1 MRRVILVVMLGSL
14 GFAVGIASA
23 QTFTTLHR
31 FNGTDGANPAGLVQA
46 TNGYLYGTTQS
57 GTVFKITPTG
67 TFDTTPISCTKG
79 CSGLVGGAIGDY
91 LATLGGGANNAGT
104 ILEIGTNDTLT
115 TLYNFCSQIACEDG
129 SSPYALVQGANGNL
143 YGASHSGGTCC
154 GATIFKITPKGTFT
168 TLYNSCVEAGCPT
181 TGPSGLVQ
189 AANGDLYGTTPQG
202 GSQLC
207 PGGCGTVFKIT
218 PGGTFTPIYDFCAQT
233 DCPAGTP
240 YPVGA
245 LVQATNGY
253 LYGTTNSGGAYGE
266 GSVYKITPNGT
277 LTTLY
282 SFCADANCSDG
293 GKPTAG
299 LVQATDGNLYG
310 TATWGGL
317 YGPGSVGTIFKVTPE
332 GTLTTIYNFC
342 QSGCAD
348 GEYPQAGL
356 IQGTD
361 GNLYG
366 TTLYGGTG
374 YGTVFKLS
382 IGLVPFV
389 ETRPTIGIAGEVVSI
404 VGYGLKGATS
414 VTFNDIPATILYA
427 APTVIYAKVPTGA
440 TTGKV
445 QVVTSSETLTSNV
458 AFEVLP

>member
-1 MRRVILVVMLGSL
+1 MV
-14 GFAVGIASA
+14 
-23 QTFTTLHR
+23 QTR
-31 FNGTDGANPAGLVQA
+31 QA
-46 TNGYLYGTTQS
+46 WSKPSNGYLYGTTQN
-57 GTVFKITPTG
+57 GAVFKITPTG
-67 TFDTTPISCTKG
+67 TFDTTPISCTMG
-79 CSGLVGGAIGDY
+79 CSGLVGGANGEY
-91 LATLGGGANNAGT
+91 LASGGGANNAGA
-104 ILEIGTNDTLT
+104 ILEIGSHDTLT
-115 TLYNFCSQIACEDG
+115 TLYSFCSQIACEDG

-143 YGASHSGGTCC
+143 YGASRSGGTCC
-154 GATIFKITPKGTFT
+154 GVTIFKITPNGTFT
-168 TLYNSCVEAGCPT
+168 TLYISCVEAGCPT
-181 TGPSGLVQ
+181 GASGLVQ
-189 AANGDLYGTTPQG
+189 AASGDLYGTTPGG

-207 PGGCGTVFKIT
+207 PGGCGTVFKIP
-218 PGGTFTPIYDFCAQT
+218 PGGTFTTIYDFCTQN

-253 LYGTTNSGGAYGE
+253 LFGTTNSGGAYGE

-282 SFCADANCSDG
+282 SFCSQPSCIDG

-310 TATWGGL
+310 TTTWGGL
-317 YGPGSVGTIFKVTPE
+317 YESASGGTIFRITPE

-342 QSGCAD
+342 QGGCAD
-348 GEYPQAGL
+348 GYYPQAGL

-366 TTLYGGTG
+366 TTLYGGTTG
-374 YGTVFKLS
+374 AGSGEFGWGTVFKLS
-382 IGLVPFV
+382 IGVGPFV
-389 ETRPTIGIAGEVVSI
+389 ETRPAIGTVGEVVAI

-414 VTFNDIPATILYA
+414 VTFNGIPATILYD

-445 QVVTSSETLTSNV
+445 QVVTPEGTLASNV
-458 AFEVLP
+458 AFGVAP

>member
-1 MRRVILVVMLGSL
+1 MRRVILIVMLGAL

-23 QTFTTLHR
+23 QTFTTLHT
-31 FNGTDGANPAGLVQA
+31 FNGTDGESPAGLVQA
-46 TNGYLYGTTQS
+46 INGNLYGTTRN

-91 LATLGGGANNAGT
+91 LATSGGGTNNAGT
-104 ILEIGTNDTLT
+104 ILQIGSNDTLT

-143 YGASHSGGTCC
+143 YGASYSETCC
-154 GATIFKITPKGTFT
+154 GATIFKITPNGTFT
-168 TLYNSCVEAGCPT
+168 TLYNLCFEAGCPLGNYT
-181 TGPSGLVQ
+181 VGLVQ
-189 AANGDLYGTTPQG
+189 VANGDLYGTTQQG

-207 PGGCGTVFKIT
+207 LDGCGTVFKIT
-218 PGGTFTPIYDFCAQT
+218 PGGTFTTIYDF
-233 DCPAGTP
+233 PAGPP
-240 YPVGA
+240 YPVGG

-253 LYGTTNSGGAYGE
+253 LYGTTNSGGAYDE

-282 SFCADANCSDG
+282 SFCAEQNCSDG
-293 GKPTAG
+293 GKPMAG

-310 TATWGGL
+310 TTTWGGL
-317 YGPGSVGTIFKVTPE
+317 YGPGSVGTIFQITPE

-342 QSGCAD
+342 GCGD
-348 GEYPQAGL
+348 GAYPQAGL

-366 TTLYGGTG
+366 TTSDAGPGEPG

-382 IGLVPFV
+382 IGLGPFV
-389 ETRPTIGIAGEVVSI
+389 ETRPTIGVVGEVVSI

-414 VTFNDIPATILYA
+414 VTFNDIPATMLYD
-427 APTVIYAKVPTGA
+427 APTVIYAKVPAGA
-440 TTGKV
+440 MTGKV
-445 QVVTSSETLTSNV
+445 QVVTPSGTLTSNV
-458 AFEVLP
+458 AFEVAP